1 MRMLHIAQ
9 GLRSNGDAD
18 AAARA
23 EKALAEAA

>member
-1 MRMLHIAQ
+1 MRMLHIAL

-18 AAARA
+18 AAAHA